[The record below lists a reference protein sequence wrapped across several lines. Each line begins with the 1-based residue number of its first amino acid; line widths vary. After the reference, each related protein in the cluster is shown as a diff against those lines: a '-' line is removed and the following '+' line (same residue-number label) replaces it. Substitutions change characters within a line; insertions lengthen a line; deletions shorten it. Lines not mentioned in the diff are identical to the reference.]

1 MSMFFYLEDGYYY
14 PTTAGSILMYVLAIA
29 AVIVAGIA
37 ISKSTK
43 KTNMS
48 VKQLVFCAV
57 ALEYAV
63 RRFCDT
69 VQYDVYLYD
78 RLFLRSAGRT
88 YDRVC
93 IQYSAVYAGTI
104 CTQLCSGML

>member
-57 ALEYAV
+57 AFGICRTAV
-63 RRFCDT
+63 
-69 VQYDVYLYD
+69 L
-78 RLFLRSAGRT
+78 
-88 YDRVC
+88 
-93 IQYSAVYAGTI
+93 
-104 CTQLCSGML
+104 